1 MPMAEM
7 EEGEEEDDRRG
18 TPENDM
24 GERSGMGPPST
35 PAFQGRGEGTW
46 GTAVKRTSRFPWGP
60 GAAVLLTVLPS
71 AEFSNSFIRVLGSC
85 PPEVAGAMPP

>member
-1 MPMAEM
+1 MAEM

-35 PAFQGRGEGTW
+35 PEASKLQANPFL
-46 GTAVKRTSRFPWGP
+46 VHY
-60 GAAVLLTVLPS
+60 
-71 AEFSNSFIRVLGSC
+71 AEA
-85 PPEVAGAMPP
+85 E